1 MAGVSRRSL
10 NRYFLRDSLARGG
23 RDLARPDAGHGDGRH
38 DCAEVSPAAWPSLRY
53 GVYASVL
60 VDGDEIPPALS
71 ALAGAG
77 LVMGECAASTVAA
90 LQDFEAGPDAVLIGT
105 EGPTGAD

>member
-1 MAGVSRRSL
+1 MTASLEAGETSRVPTPGTVMAGMTAPRSRPPPGCL
-10 NRYFLRDSLARGG
+10 
-23 RDLARPDAGHGDGRH
+23 
-38 DCAEVSPAAWPSLRY
+38 CAN